1 MAKRTKPVQTNPSGE
16 EKLVGGQVAQPD
28 AAENRSR
35 PQPQSARERSKRTM
49 VEDTDRAAAAIP
61 DIVRAENDERD
72 RIAARAYEL
81 YQQRGGSHG
90 RDTDDWLEA
99 EREVGSRS
107 DRPNDE

>member
-1 MAKRTKPVQTNPSGE
+1 MAKRMKSVQTEASGE
-16 EKLVGGQVAQPD
+16 EKLIGGQVAQPV
-28 AAENRSR
+28 AARDRNR
-35 PQPQSARERSKRTM
+35 PQPQSGRESNRA
-49 VEDTDRAAAAIP
+49 VIEDADRAASAIP

-81 YQQRGGSHG
+81 YLARGGSHG

-99 EREVGSRS
+99 EREVGRRS

>member
-1 MAKRTKPVQTNPSGE
+1 MAKRMKSVQTEASGE
-16 EKLVGGQVAQPD
+16 EKLVGGQVAQPV
-28 AAENRSR
+28 AARDRNR
-35 PQPQSARERSKRTM
+35 PQSQSARESNRA
-49 VEDTDRAAAAIP
+49 VIEDADRAAAAIP

-81 YQQRGGSHG
+81 YLERGGSHG

-99 EREVGSRS
+99 EREVGRRS

>member
-1 MAKRTKPVQTNPSGE
+1 MAKRMKSVQTEASGE
-16 EKLVGGQVAQPD
+16 EKLIGGQVAQPV
-28 AAENRSR
+28 AARDGNRS
-35 PQPQSARERSKRTM
+35 QPQSARESSNRAVIEDADRS
-49 VEDTDRAAAAIP
+49 ASAIP

-81 YQQRGGSHG
+81 YLERGGSHG

-99 EREVGSRS
+99 EREVGRRS

>member
-1 MAKRTKPVQTNPSGE
+1 MAKRTKSVQTDPSGE
-16 EKLVGGQVAQPD
+16 QKLVGGQVAQPD

-35 PQPQSARERSKRTM
+35 PLPQRAQERSSRT
-49 VEDTDRAAAAIP
+49 VIEDADRAAAAIP

-81 YQQRGGSHG
+81 YQQRGGGHG

-99 EREVGSRS
+99 EREVGRRS

>member
-35 PQPQSARERSKRTM
+35 PQPHSARERSNRTM
-49 VEDTDRAAAAIP
+49 VEDADRAAAAIP
-61 DIVRAENDERD
+61 DIVRAEKDERD

-81 YQQRGGSHG
+81 YLERGGSHG

>member
-1 MAKRTKPVQTNPSGE
+1 MAKRMKSVQTEASGE
-16 EKLVGGQVAQPD
+16 EKLVGGQVAQPVE
-28 AAENRSR
+28 ARNRDRSQR
-35 PQPQSARERSKRTM
+35 QSARESSNRA
-49 VEDTDRAAAAIP
+49 VIEDADRAAAAIP

-99 EREVGSRS
+99 EREVGQRS
-107 DRPNDE
+107 DRPNDD

>member
-1 MAKRTKPVQTNPSGE
+1 MAKKMKSVQTQASGE
-16 EKLVGGQVAQPD
+16 EKLIGGQVAQPVTARD
-28 AAENRSR
+28 GKRS
-35 PQPQSARERSKRTM
+35 QPQTARASGNRALI
-49 VEDTDRAAAAIP
+49 EDADRAASAIP

-81 YQQRGGSHG
+81 YQQRGGGHG

-99 EREVGSRS
+99 EREVGRRS